1 MASSSSSSSSS
12 SSGVGAPAALTADD
26 SLSLLSGPVTRTW
39 RVGPRHTPV
48 QLYHNTVSGDRWL
61 SVDGVEV
68 PGTVGSHF
76 GPLNQQ
82 TLLSFELEGASG
94 RVSISTEG
102 APFARVRYAASFAGA
117 PLVEDNAAAALA
129 AASGAAASGA
139 GGDAGAGALRI
150 TVEAVDMGADEQTGA
165 ANVAWFRVRS
175 VRESDGRET
184 VVHRRFNNFVALQ
197 EAVRSAYQGSALVA
211 SVPELPS
218 RGFALFEDQKSA
230 AFLEKRRWLLQ
241 NFLYKLE
248 LLPRARQNSDF
259 CSFTGLV
266 DGGVREASCVF
277 PPGAPLGITLT
288 ASGDFTEVT
297 ALKAGADGA
306 PSPAMRAG
314 ICVGDKVSKLAG
326 ENVIGLSYALVIAQ
340 IKAAKRPLV
349 VHFLGVSR
357 SAAESAAAMT
367 GPASP
372 APAAS
377 SLRAFVGEEAAGA
390 GTGAGAAGGGGGGG
404 VGEGGALWS
413 GAASS

>member
-1 MASSSSSSSSS
+1 MASSSSS

-357 SAAESAAAMT
+357 SAAESAAAMA